1 MGMFVHGDKDEKA
14 FYEEQSAMQTLGVN
28 GSNLV
33 AHHIDPIAS
42 HTVKDVLLKTW
53 AQDTDAMAYATID
66 AYYDDEDGWFSLP
79 DGFGTDDPDKAV
91 EHYITYLNSAAEVG
105 K

>member
-1 MGMFVHGDKDEKA
+1 MREEMSILDEMLAESEAKA
-14 FYEEQSAMQTLGVN
+14 FAEKVTT
-28 GSNLV
+28 
-33 AHHIDPIAS
+33 PP
-42 HTVKDVLLKTW
+42 TVKDVLLKTW
-53 AQDTDAMAYATID
+53 DRDTEAMAYATID

-91 EHYITYLNSAAEVG
+91 EHYIAYLNSAAEVG